1 MSSEP
6 GIPDSPAPAGAPDN
20 PAALGAAEAT
30 RRMAAGTLTSEA
42 LVAACLDRIAERD
55 SDVRAWVHLDA
66 DAALAE
72 ARARDAEP
80 PRGPLHGI
88 PVGIKDIYDTA
99 DMPTAYGSVLYE
111 GHRPAVDSAPVEAL
125 RAAGAIIPGKTVTT
139 EFAYLTPGPTRN
151 PYDLSRS
158 PGGSSS
164 GSAAGVGDYHVPLAM
179 GSQTGGSTIR
189 PAAYC
194 GVYGFKPTFG
204 FVNIDGVRPL
214 AMALDTAG
222 WFARNVE
229 DLALLGS
236 VLHPLIDA
244 ELRPLA
250 TPPRIGIVRTA
261 DWERAT
267 ADVQGA
273 IDGLADVLANAGC
286 AVAEVDWP
294 EECNDLG
301 TAWEAVIAAG
311 AASALAPEYEQ
322 HRDRMGDHIRTLI
335 EQGRALTP
343 SERSAAEATALRC
356 RALVSELFEDYD
368 AFLTPATGDVAPE
381 RLDSTGDPLFNR
393 SWTLLRL
400 PCLAVP
406 SGLDASGLP
415 LAAQLVGRHGGDQAL
430 LELAAWVEG
439 VVGE

>member
-1 MSSEP
+1 MSSERTA
-6 GIPDSPAPAGAPDN
+6 PDSPAS
-20 PAALGAAEAT
+20 LGAAEAA
-30 RRMAAGTLTSEA
+30 RRIAAGTLTSEA
-42 LVAACLDRIAERD
+42 LVAACLERIAARD
-55 SDVRAWVHLDA
+55 PEVRAWVRLNA

-88 PVGIKDIYDTA
+88 PVGVKDIYDTA
-99 DMPTAYGSVLYE
+99 DMPTEYGSTLYE
-111 GHRPAVDSAPVEAL
+111 GHRPVHDSAPVAAL
-125 RAAGAIIPGKTVTT
+125 RAAGAIVPGKTVTT

-151 PYDLSRS
+151 PHDLGRS

-164 GSAAGVGDYHVPLAM
+164 GSAAGVADWHVPLAM

-194 GVYGFKPTFG
+194 GVFGFKPTFG

-236 VLHPLIDA
+236 AVHPLVSA

-250 TPPRIGIVRTA
+250 EPPRIGIVRTA
-261 DWERAT
+261 DWERT
-267 ADVQGA
+267 TGDVRGTVDGIADA
-273 IDGLADVLANAGC
+273 LANAGC
-286 AVAEVDWP
+286 RVAEVEWP
-294 EECNDLG
+294 EECDGLG

-322 HRDRMGDHIRTLI
+322 HRDRMGQPIRALI
-335 EQGRALTP
+335 EQGLALTP
-343 SERSAAEATALRC
+343 AERSAAESLALRC
-356 RALVSELFEDYD
+356 RALVSERFADFD
-368 AFLTPATGDVAPE
+368 AFLTPATGGVAPE

-406 SGLDASGLP
+406 AGLDASGLP
-415 LAAQLVGRHGGDQAL
+415 LAAQLVGRHGADQAL
-430 LELAAWVEG
+430 LEVAGFVEP
-439 VVGE
+439 VVGEWAAG

>member
-1 MSSEP
+1 MSNGPSA
-6 GIPDSPAPAGAPDN
+6 PDSPAS
-20 PAALGAAEAT
+20 LGAAEAA
-30 RRMAAGTLTSEA
+30 RRIAAGTLTSEA
-42 LVAACLDRIAERD
+42 LVAACLERIAERD
-55 SDVRAWVHLDA
+55 PEVRAWVHLDA

-80 PRGPLHGI
+80 PSGPLHGI

-99 DMPTAYGSVLYE
+99 DLPTAYGSVLYE
-111 GHRPAVDSAPVEAL
+111 GHRPAFDSAPVAAL
-125 RAAGAIIPGKTVTT
+125 RAAGGIVPGKTVTT

-151 PYDLSRS
+151 PYDLARS

-236 VLHPLIDA
+236 VLHPLIAA

-250 TPPRIGIVRTA
+250 EPPRIGIVRTA

-267 ADVQGA
+267 PAVRGA
-273 IDGLADVLANAGC
+273 IDGVADALANAGSH
-286 AVAEVDWP
+286 VAEVEWP

-311 AASALAPEYEQ
+311 AASALAPEYAQ
-322 HRDRMGDHIRTLI
+322 HRDRMGDHIRALI
-335 EQGRALTP
+335 EQGHALTP
-343 SERSAAEATALRC
+343 PERAAAEAVALQC
-356 RALVSELFEDYD
+356 RALVSELFQDFD

-406 SGLDASGLP
+406 AGLDARGLP
-415 LAAQLVGRHGGDQAL
+415 LAAQLVGRHGADQAL
-430 LELAAWVEG
+430 LEVAGFVEP
-439 VVGE
+439 VVGEWAAQGSAT

>member
-1 MSSEP
+1 MSNEP
-6 GIPDSPAPAGAPDN
+6 SAPDS
-20 PAALGAAEAT
+20 PAALGAAEAA
-30 RRMAAGTLTSEA
+30 RRIAAGTLTSEA
-42 LVAACLDRIAERD
+42 LLTACLERIAERD
-55 SDVRAWVHLDA
+55 PDVRAWVHLDA

-72 ARARDAEP
+72 ARSRDSES

-88 PVGIKDIYDTA
+88 PAGIKDIYDTA

-111 GHRPAVDSAPVEAL
+111 GHLPAADSAPVAAL
-125 RAAGAIIPGKTVTT
+125 RAAGAIVPGKTVTT

-151 PYDLSRS
+151 PYDLGRS

-222 WFARNVE
+222 WFARHVE

-236 VLHPLIDA
+236 AVHPLIDA

-250 TPPRIGIVRTA
+250 APPRIGIVRTA
-261 DWERAT
+261 DWERTTTDVRHAIEGVTDALAT
-267 ADVQGA
+267 
-273 IDGLADVLANAGC
+273 AGC
-286 AVAEVDWP
+286 AVSEVDWP
-294 EECNDLG
+294 EECDGLG

-322 HRDRMGDHIRTLI
+322 HRDRMGDHIRNLI
-335 EQGRALTP
+335 EQGQALTP
-343 SERSAAEATALRC
+343 SERSAAEALALRC

-400 PCLAVP
+400 PCLSVP
-406 SGLDASGLP
+406 AGLDASGLP

-430 LELAAWVEG
+430 LEVAAFVEA
-439 VVGE
+439 VVGR

>member
-1 MSSEP
+1 ML
-6 GIPDSPAPAGAPDN
+6 ARR
-20 PAALGAAEAT
+20 PAAILG
-30 RRMAAGTLTSEA
+30 R
-42 LVAACLDRIAERD
+42 
-55 SDVRAWVHLDA
+55 
-66 DAALAE
+66 
-72 ARARDAEP
+72 EP
-80 PRGPLHGI
+80 
-88 PVGIKDIYDTA
+88 
-99 DMPTAYGSVLYE
+99 
-111 GHRPAVDSAPVEAL
+111 RPSS
-125 RAAGAIIPGKTVTT
+125 RAA
-139 EFAYLTPGPTRN
+139 R
-151 PYDLSRS
+151 
-158 PGGSSS
+158 GSCFRRGDARPRTASS
-164 GSAAGVGDYHVPLAM
+164 GSAAAVGAPTIPAAIGTHAR
-179 GSQTGGSTIR
+179 GSTIR

-244 ELRPLA
+244 ELRPSA
-250 TPPRIGIVRTA
+250 EPPRIGIVRTA
-261 DWERAT
+261 DWERT
-267 ADVQGA
+267 TPDVRGA
-273 IDGLADVLANAGC
+273 IGGLADALGDAGC
-286 AVAEVDWP
+286 AVSEVDWP
-294 EECNDLG
+294 EECNGLG

-311 AASALAPEYEQ
+311 AASALAREYAE

-343 SERSAAEATALRC
+343 SERSAAESLALRC

-406 SGLDASGLP
+406 AGLDPSGLP

-430 LELAAWVEG
+430 LEVAAWVER
-439 VVGE
+439 VVER

>member
-1 MSSEP
+1 MSNEP
-6 GIPDSPAPAGAPDN
+6 SAPDS
-20 PAALGAAEAT
+20 PAALGAAEAA
-30 RRMAAGTLTSEA
+30 RRIAAGTLTSEA
-42 LVAACLDRIAERD
+42 LVTACLERIAERD
-55 SDVRAWVHLDA
+55 SDVRAWVHRDA

-72 ARARDAEP
+72 ARSRDSEP
-80 PRGPLHGI
+80 ARGPLHGI

-111 GHRPAVDSAPVEAL
+111 GHRPAADSAPVAAL
-125 RAAGAIIPGKTVTT
+125 RAAGAIVPGKTVTT

-151 PYDLSRS
+151 PYDLGRS

-214 AMALDTAG
+214 AMALDTGG
-222 WFARNVE
+222 WFARHVE

-236 VLHPLIDA
+236 AIHPLIDA

-250 TPPRIGIVRTA
+250 APPRIGVVRTA
-261 DWERAT
+261 DWERT
-267 ADVQGA
+267 TTDVRGTIEGVTDA
-273 IDGLADVLANAGC
+273 LANAGC
-286 AVAEVDWP
+286 TVSEVEWP
-294 EECNDLG
+294 EECNGLG

-322 HRDRMGDHIRTLI
+322 HRDRMGDHIRNLI
-335 EQGRALTP
+335 EQGQALTP
-343 SERSAAEATALRC
+343 SERAAAEALALRC
-356 RALVSELFEDYD
+356 RALVSELFEGYD

-406 SGLDASGLP
+406 AGLDASGLP
-415 LAAQLVGRHGGDQAL
+415 LAVQLVGRHGGDQSL
-430 LELAAWVEG
+430 LEVAAFVERSMAG
-439 VVGE
+439 PER

>member
-1 MSSEP
+1 
-6 GIPDSPAPAGAPDN
+6 
-20 PAALGAAEAT
+20 ALGAAEAA
-30 RRMAAGTLTSEA
+30 RRMAAGTLTSEG

-55 SDVRAWVHLDA
+55 PDVRAWVHLDA

-72 ARARDAEP
+72 ARTRDTEP

-125 RAAGAIIPGKTVTT
+125 RAAGAIVPGKTVTT

-244 ELRPLA
+244 DLRPLD

-267 ADVQGA
+267 TDVRRA
-273 IDGLADVLANAGC
+273 IDGMADALAHAGC
-286 AVAEVDWP
+286 AVSEVDWP

-322 HRDRMGDHIRTLI
+322 HRDRMGDHIRNLI

-343 SERSAAEATALRC
+343 SERSTAEATALRC

-400 PCLAVP
+400 PGLAVP

-430 LELAAWVEG
+430 LEVAAWVEG
-439 VVGE
+439 MVGE

>member
-1 MSSEP
+1 VSNEP
-6 GIPDSPAPAGAPDN
+6 SAPDS
-20 PAALGAAEAT
+20 PAALGAAEAA
-30 RRMAAGTLTSEA
+30 RRIAAGTLTSEA
-42 LVAACLDRIAERD
+42 LVTACLERIAERD
-55 SDVRAWVHLDA
+55 PDVRAWVHLDA
-66 DAALAE
+66 DAALAD
-72 ARARDAEP
+72 ARVRDSEP
-80 PRGPLHGI
+80 ARGPLHGI

-111 GHRPAVDSAPVEAL
+111 GHRPPVDSAPVAAL

-151 PYDLSRS
+151 PYDLGRS

-179 GSQTGGSTIR
+179 GTQTGGSTIR

-222 WFARNVE
+222 WFARHVE

-236 VLHPLIDA
+236 AVHPLIDA

-250 TPPRIGIVRTA
+250 APPRIGVVRTA
-261 DWERAT
+261 DWERT
-267 ADVQGA
+267 TTDVRAA
-273 IDGLADVLANAGC
+273 IDGIADALANAGC
-286 AVAEVDWP
+286 AMSEVEWP
-294 EECNDLG
+294 EECNGLG

-322 HRDRMGDHIRTLI
+322 HRDRMGDHIRNLI
-335 EQGRALTP
+335 EQGRALTTA
-343 SERSAAEATALRC
+343 ERSAAEALALRC
-356 RALVSELFEDYD
+356 RALVSELFENFD

-406 SGLDASGLP
+406 AGRDASGLP

-430 LELAAWVEG
+430 LEVAGFVESA
-439 VVGE
+439 VGERSAR

>member
-6 GIPDSPAPAGAPDN
+6 SAPDT
-20 PAALGAAEAT
+20 PAAVGAAEAA
-30 RRMAAGTLTSEA
+30 RRMAAGTLTSEE

-55 SDVRAWVHLDA
+55 PDVRAWVHLDA

-72 ARARDAEP
+72 ARDRDAEP

-99 DMPTAYGSVLYE
+99 EMPTAYGSVLYE
-111 GHRPAVDSAPVEAL
+111 GHRPSVDSAPVEAL
-125 RAAGAIIPGKTVTT
+125 RAAGAIVPGKTVTT

-222 WFARNVE
+222 WFARHVE

-236 VLHPLIDA
+236 VLHSLIDA
-244 ELRPLA
+244 ELRPLDA
-250 TPPRIGIVRTA
+250 PPRIGIVRTA
-261 DWERAT
+261 DWERAAT
-267 ADVQGA
+267 DVRGA
-273 IDGLADVLANAGC
+273 IDGLADALASAGS
-286 AVAEVDWP
+286 AVSEVEWP
-294 EECNDLG
+294 EECNGLG

-311 AASALAPEYEQ
+311 AASALAPEYGQ

-335 EQGRALTP
+335 EQGHALTS

-406 SGLDASGLP
+406 AGLDASGLP

-439 VVGE
+439 VV

>member
-6 GIPDSPAPAGAPDN
+6 SAPDS
-20 PAALGAAEAT
+20 PAALGAAEAAH
-30 RRMAAGTLTSEA
+30 RIAAGTLTSEA
-42 LVAACLDRIAERD
+42 LVAACLERIAERD
-55 SDVRAWVHLDA
+55 ADVRAWVHLHA

-80 PRGPLHGI
+80 ARSPLHGI
-88 PVGIKDIYDTA
+88 PVGIKDIYDTS
-99 DMPTAYGSVLYE
+99 DMPTAYGSVLYK
-111 GHRPAVDSAPVEAL
+111 GHRPSADAAPVEAL
-125 RAAGAIIPGKTVTT
+125 RAAGAIVPGKTVTT
-139 EFAYLTPGPTRN
+139 EFAYLTPGATRN
-151 PYDLSRS
+151 PYAFTRS

-222 WFARNVE
+222 WFARNVQ

-236 VLHPLIDA
+236 VLHPLLA
-244 ELRPLA
+244 PELRALD
-250 TPPRIGIVRTA
+250 TPPRIGLVRTA

-267 ADVQGA
+267 TGVRGA
-273 IDGLADVLANAGC
+273 IDGVADALADAGC

-294 EECNDLG
+294 EECNRLG
-301 TAWEAVIAAG
+301 AAWEAVIAAG
-311 AASALAPEYEQ
+311 AASALAPEYDR
-322 HRDRMGDHIRTLI
+322 HRDRMGDHIRNLI

-343 SERSAAEATALRC
+343 AERSAAEALALHC
-356 RALVSELFEDYD
+356 RALVSELFADYD

-381 RLDSTGDPLFNR
+381 RLDYSSQRTYGNSEISSCR
-393 SWTLLRL
+393 
-400 PCLAVP
+400 A
-406 SGLDASGLP
+406 
-415 LAAQLVGRHGGDQAL
+415 
-430 LELAAWVEG
+430 
-439 VVGE
+439 